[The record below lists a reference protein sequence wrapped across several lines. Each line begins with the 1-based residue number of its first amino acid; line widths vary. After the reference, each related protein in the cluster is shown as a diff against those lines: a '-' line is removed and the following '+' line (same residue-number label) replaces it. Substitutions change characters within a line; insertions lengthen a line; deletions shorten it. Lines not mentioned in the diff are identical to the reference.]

1 MAGVQPL
8 AGLSGNAPA
17 WPVEAWQ
24 DPYQE
29 YASPAD
35 AVTYGQYTWEV
46 PPPMPWLYAQQ
57 GDGWAP
63 PPSPPLGVTS
73 VPAGLGPGMDTA
85 LAMAPIETG
94 SHHAP
99 WPATGLEDG
108 DPHLT
113 PYAQE
118 KLAVMAE
125 IHAHDTGQDQEYLN
139 APEPANPWQREDV
152 NYLTAGQTELATDVP
167 DQLRGN
173 MGRDHTQGFQWD
185 ASYGFNQG
193 MVRMPGAKS
202 DVPGNWVWL
211 DPARRPV
218 EIRPS
223 GHRDWPVGEYSPFTG
238 QVPGTHGLG
247 DPQGAV
253 IDYAPPEYLPPAE
266 PAVSAALP
274 DTATWSTW

>member
-8 AGLSGNAPA
+8 TGLSGNGPA
-17 WPVEAWQ
+17 WPDEPWQ
-24 DPYQE
+24 DPYAE

-57 GDGWAP
+57 GDGWVD
-63 PPSPPLGVTS
+63 PPSPPLGQGSFGTTL
-73 VPAGLGPGMDTA
+73 PPGTDPA

-113 PYAQE
+113 PYAVD
-118 KLAVMAE
+118 KLAEMTA
-125 IHAHDTGQDQEYLN
+125 IHAHDTGQQQEYLDG
-139 APEPANPWQREDV
+139 PRPASPWEREDV
-152 NYLTAGQTELATDVP
+152 NYLTAGQTQLTPEVP

-185 ASYGFNQG
+185 AMYGFNQG
-193 MVRMPGAKS
+193 FVRLPSAHT
-202 DVPGNWVWL
+202 DVAGNWVWL

-218 EIRPS
+218 EIRPT
-223 GHRDWPVGEYSPFTG
+223 GYRDWPVGEMSPFTG

-253 IDYAPPEYLPPAE
+253 IIAAPPEYVAPPE
-266 PAVSAALP
+266 PAVSAALA
-274 DTATWSTW
+274 DTATWSSW